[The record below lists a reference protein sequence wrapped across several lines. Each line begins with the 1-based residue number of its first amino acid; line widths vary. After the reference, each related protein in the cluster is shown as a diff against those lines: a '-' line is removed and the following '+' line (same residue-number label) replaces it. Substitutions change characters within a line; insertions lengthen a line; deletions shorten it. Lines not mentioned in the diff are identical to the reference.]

1 MAKQNRPD
9 IPLATTPMVRWVNNI
24 KNPSN
29 EEYVVETAYN
39 LRKPTNKVT
48 QAEFNKRYG
57 IKADSIPVI
66 KNKNKR

>member
-9 IPLATTPMVRWVNNI
+9 IPLATTPMVRWANNI

-39 LRKPTNKVT
+39 LKKPTSKVT
-48 QAEFNKRYG
+48 QGEFNKRYG

-66 KNKNKR
+66 KKKK